1 MLKSL
6 RQVNLYPTARIDRA
20 FKIKAGETARGIR
33 LVVKDMDLK
42 DLKFK
47 NYIKIENK
55 LFENEAI
62 EIDSKNRF
70 VDIYF
75 PSLDPG
81 TYQSELLIYDDDKLL
96 KSGTYIID
104 VEESIIVGEADKLKE
119 INGDKLLIF
128 IENFK
133 VSATDI
139 LKKLDT
145 VEKRYNDIL
154 QDISEKVKGMTELA
168 NKETPQGAQE
178 KANTALQQAKE
189 YAKSEITK
197 VVGGASEAYDT
208 LKEIEDELKKNDS
221 LDKTINQALKN
232 KTGKFSQDVGN
243 AVDTSIVVKHN
254 LKTQDLVVTLREK
267 ASPFRVVYTDV
278 EITDE
283 NTVTLKFAKAPAL
296 NEYRV
301 IVIG

>member
-6 RQVNLYPTARIDRA
+6 RQINLYPTARIDRV

-75 PSLDPG
+75 PSLDSG
-81 TYQSELLIYDDDKLL
+81 AYQSELLIYDDDKLL

-104 VEESIIVGEADKLKE
+104 VGESIIVGEADKLKE
-119 INGDKLLIF
+119 INGDQLLIF

-133 VSATDI
+133 VTAAEI

-154 QDISEKVKGMTELA
+154 QDISEKAKGNDGKSAYEVWLE
-168 NKETPQGAQE
+168 KQE
-178 KANTALQQAKE
+178 
-189 YAKSEITK
+189 
-197 VVGGASEAYDT
+197 
-208 LKEIEDELKKNDS
+208 
-221 LDKTINQALKN
+221 DKTQSIDDFLNSLKAKPPELN
-232 KTGKFSQDVGN
+232 FMIDDAGN
-243 AVDTSIVVKHN
+243 IYVDI
-254 LKTQDLVVTLREK
+254 
-267 ASPFRVVYTDV
+267 
-278 EITDE
+278 E
-283 NTVTLKFAKAPAL
+283 N
-296 NEYRV
+296 
-301 IVIG
+301 

>member
-6 RQVNLYPTARIDRA
+6 RQINLYPTARIDRV

-81 TYQSELLIYDDDKLL
+81 AYQSELLIYDDDKLL

-104 VEESIIVGEADKLKE
+104 VGESIIVGEADKLKE
-119 INGDKLLIF
+119 INGDQLLIF

-133 VSATDI
+133 VTAAEI

-154 QDISEKVKGMTELA
+154 QDISEKAKGNDGKSAYEVWLE
-168 NKETPQGAQE
+168 KQE
-178 KANTALQQAKE
+178 
-189 YAKSEITK
+189 
-197 VVGGASEAYDT
+197 
-208 LKEIEDELKKNDS
+208 
-221 LDKTINQALKN
+221 DKTQSIDDFLNSLKAKPPELN
-232 KTGKFSQDVGN
+232 FMIDDAGN
-243 AVDTSIVVKHN
+243 IYVDI
-254 LKTQDLVVTLREK
+254 
-267 ASPFRVVYTDV
+267 
-278 EITDE
+278 E
-283 NTVTLKFAKAPAL
+283 N
-296 NEYRV
+296 
-301 IVIG
+301 

>member
-6 RQVNLYPTARIDRA
+6 RQINLYPTARIDRV

-47 NYIKIENK
+47 NYIKIDNK

-104 VEESIIVGEADKLKE
+104 VGESIIVGEADKLKE
-119 INGDKLLIF
+119 INGDQLLIF

-133 VSATDI
+133 VTAADI

-154 QDISEKVKGMTELA
+154 QDISEKAKGNDGKSAYEVWLE
-168 NKETPQGAQE
+168 KQE
-178 KANTALQQAKE
+178 
-189 YAKSEITK
+189 
-197 VVGGASEAYDT
+197 
-208 LKEIEDELKKNDS
+208 
-221 LDKTINQALKN
+221 DKTQSIDDFLNSLKAKPPELN
-232 KTGKFSQDVGN
+232 FVIDDAGN
-243 AVDTSIVVKHN
+243 IYVDI
-254 LKTQDLVVTLREK
+254 
-267 ASPFRVVYTDV
+267 
-278 EITDE
+278 E
-283 NTVTLKFAKAPAL
+283 N
-296 NEYRV
+296 
-301 IVIG
+301 

>member
-6 RQVNLYPTARIDRA
+6 RQINLYPTARIDRA

-81 TYQSELLIYDDDKLL
+81 TYQSELLIYDNDKLL

-119 INGDKLLIF
+119 INGDQLLIF

-133 VSATDI
+133 VTATDI

-154 QDISEKVKGMTELA
+154 QDISEKAKGNDGKSAYEVWL
-168 NKETPQGAQE
+168 E
-178 KANTALQQAKE
+178 KQ
-189 YAKSEITK
+189 
-197 VVGGASEAYDT
+197 D
-208 LKEIEDELKKNDS
+208 
-221 LDKTINQALKN
+221 DKTQSIDDFLNSLKAKPPELN
-232 KTGKFSQDVGN
+232 FVIDDAGN
-243 AVDTSIVVKHN
+243 IYVDI
-254 LKTQDLVVTLREK
+254 
-267 ASPFRVVYTDV
+267 
-278 EITDE
+278 E
-283 NTVTLKFAKAPAL
+283 N
-296 NEYRV
+296 
-301 IVIG
+301 

>member
-6 RQVNLYPTARIDRA
+6 RQINLYPTARIDRA

-81 TYQSELLIYDDDKLL
+81 AYQSELLIYDNDKLL
-96 KSGTYIID
+96 KSGTYVID
-104 VEESIIVGEADKLKE
+104 VEESIIVGEVDKLKE
-119 INGDKLLIF
+119 INGDQLLIF

-133 VSATDI
+133 VTAADI

-154 QDISEKVKGMTELA
+154 QDISEKAKGNDGKSAYEVWLE
-168 NKETPQGAQE
+168 KQE
-178 KANTALQQAKE
+178 
-189 YAKSEITK
+189 
-197 VVGGASEAYDT
+197 
-208 LKEIEDELKKNDS
+208 
-221 LDKTINQALKN
+221 DKTQSIDDFLNSLKAKPPELN
-232 KTGKFSQDVGN
+232 FVIDDAGN
-243 AVDTSIVVKHN
+243 IYVDI
-254 LKTQDLVVTLREK
+254 
-267 ASPFRVVYTDV
+267 
-278 EITDE
+278 E
-283 NTVTLKFAKAPAL
+283 N
-296 NEYRV
+296 
-301 IVIG
+301 

>member
-6 RQVNLYPTARIDRA
+6 RQINLYPTARIDRA

-75 PSLDPG
+75 PSLDSG
-81 TYQSELLIYDDDKLL
+81 AYQSELLIYDDDKLL

-104 VEESIIVGEADKLKE
+104 VGESIIVGEADKLKE
-119 INGDKLLIF
+119 INGDQLLIF

-133 VSATDI
+133 VTAAEI

-154 QDISEKVKGMTELA
+154 QDISEKAKGNDGKSAYEVWLE
-168 NKETPQGAQE
+168 KQE
-178 KANTALQQAKE
+178 
-189 YAKSEITK
+189 
-197 VVGGASEAYDT
+197 
-208 LKEIEDELKKNDS
+208 
-221 LDKTINQALKN
+221 DKTQSIDDFLNSLKAKPPELN
-232 KTGKFSQDVGN
+232 FVIDDAGN
-243 AVDTSIVVKHN
+243 IYVDI
-254 LKTQDLVVTLREK
+254 
-267 ASPFRVVYTDV
+267 
-278 EITDE
+278 E
-283 NTVTLKFAKAPAL
+283 N
-296 NEYRV
+296 
-301 IVIG
+301 

>member
-6 RQVNLYPTARIDRA
+6 RQINLYPTARIDRA

-104 VEESIIVGEADKLKE
+104 VGESIMVGEADKLKE
-119 INGDKLLIF
+119 INGDQLLIF

-133 VSATDI
+133 VTAADI

-154 QDISEKVKGMTELA
+154 QDISEKAKGNDGKSAYEVWLE
-168 NKETPQGAQE
+168 KQE
-178 KANTALQQAKE
+178 
-189 YAKSEITK
+189 
-197 VVGGASEAYDT
+197 
-208 LKEIEDELKKNDS
+208 
-221 LDKTINQALKN
+221 DKTQSIDDFLNSLKAKPPELN
-232 KTGKFSQDVGN
+232 FVIDDAGN
-243 AVDTSIVVKHN
+243 IYVDI
-254 LKTQDLVVTLREK
+254 
-267 ASPFRVVYTDV
+267 
-278 EITDE
+278 E
-283 NTVTLKFAKAPAL
+283 N
-296 NEYRV
+296 
-301 IVIG
+301 

>member
-6 RQVNLYPTARIDRA
+6 RQINLYPTARIDRA

-81 TYQSELLIYDDDKLL
+81 AYQSELLIYDDDKLL
-96 KSGTYIID
+96 KSGTYIIE
-104 VEESIIVGEADKLKE
+104 VGESIIVGEADKLKE
-119 INGDKLLIF
+119 INGDQLLIF

-133 VSATDI
+133 VTAAEI

-154 QDISEKVKGMTELA
+154 QDISEKAKGNDGKSAYEVWLE
-168 NKETPQGAQE
+168 KQE
-178 KANTALQQAKE
+178 
-189 YAKSEITK
+189 
-197 VVGGASEAYDT
+197 
-208 LKEIEDELKKNDS
+208 
-221 LDKTINQALKN
+221 DKTQSIDDFLNSLKAKPPELN
-232 KTGKFSQDVGN
+232 FVIDDAGN
-243 AVDTSIVVKHN
+243 IYVDI
-254 LKTQDLVVTLREK
+254 
-267 ASPFRVVYTDV
+267 
-278 EITDE
+278 E
-283 NTVTLKFAKAPAL
+283 N
-296 NEYRV
+296 
-301 IVIG
+301 

>member
-104 VEESIIVGEADKLKE
+104 VGESIIVGEADKLKE
-119 INGDKLLIF
+119 INGDQLLIF

-133 VSATDI
+133 VTAADI

-154 QDISEKVKGMTELA
+154 QDISEKAKGNDGKSAYEVWLE
-168 NKETPQGAQE
+168 KQE
-178 KANTALQQAKE
+178 
-189 YAKSEITK
+189 
-197 VVGGASEAYDT
+197 
-208 LKEIEDELKKNDS
+208 
-221 LDKTINQALKN
+221 DKTQSIDDFLNSLKAKPPELN
-232 KTGKFSQDVGN
+232 FVIDDAGN
-243 AVDTSIVVKHN
+243 IYVDI
-254 LKTQDLVVTLREK
+254 
-267 ASPFRVVYTDV
+267 
-278 EITDE
+278 E
-283 NTVTLKFAKAPAL
+283 N
-296 NEYRV
+296 
-301 IVIG
+301 

>member
-6 RQVNLYPTARIDRA
+6 RQVNLYPAARIDRA

-104 VEESIIVGEADKLKE
+104 VGESIIVGEADKLKE
-119 INGDKLLIF
+119 INGDQLLIF

-133 VSATDI
+133 VTAADI

-154 QDISEKVKGMTELA
+154 QDISEKAKGNDGKSAYEVWLE
-168 NKETPQGAQE
+168 KQE
-178 KANTALQQAKE
+178 
-189 YAKSEITK
+189 
-197 VVGGASEAYDT
+197 
-208 LKEIEDELKKNDS
+208 
-221 LDKTINQALKN
+221 DKTQSIDDFLNSLKAKPPELN
-232 KTGKFSQDVGN
+232 FVIDDAGN
-243 AVDTSIVVKHN
+243 IYVDI
-254 LKTQDLVVTLREK
+254 
-267 ASPFRVVYTDV
+267 
-278 EITDE
+278 E
-283 NTVTLKFAKAPAL
+283 N
-296 NEYRV
+296 
-301 IVIG
+301 

>member
-96 KSGTYIID
+96 KSGTYVID

-119 INGDKLLIF
+119 INGDQLLIF

-133 VSATDI
+133 VTAAEI

-154 QDISEKVKGMTELA
+154 QDISEKAKGNDGKSAYEVWLE
-168 NKETPQGAQE
+168 KQE
-178 KANTALQQAKE
+178 
-189 YAKSEITK
+189 
-197 VVGGASEAYDT
+197 
-208 LKEIEDELKKNDS
+208 
-221 LDKTINQALKN
+221 DKTQSIDDFLNSLKAKPPELN
-232 KTGKFSQDVGN
+232 FMIDDAGN
-243 AVDTSIVVKHN
+243 IYVDI
-254 LKTQDLVVTLREK
+254 
-267 ASPFRVVYTDV
+267 
-278 EITDE
+278 E
-283 NTVTLKFAKAPAL
+283 N
-296 NEYRV
+296 
-301 IVIG
+301 

>member
-96 KSGTYIID
+96 KSGTYVID

-119 INGDKLLIF
+119 INGDQLLIF

-133 VSATDI
+133 VTAAEI

-154 QDISEKVKGMTELA
+154 QDISEKSKGNDGKSAYEVWL
-168 NKETPQGAQE
+168 E
-178 KANTALQQAKE
+178 KQ
-189 YAKSEITK
+189 
-197 VVGGASEAYDT
+197 D
-208 LKEIEDELKKNDS
+208 
-221 LDKTINQALKN
+221 DKTQSIDDFLNSLKAKPPELN
-232 KTGKFSQDVGN
+232 FVIDDAGN
-243 AVDTSIVVKHN
+243 IYVDI
-254 LKTQDLVVTLREK
+254 
-267 ASPFRVVYTDV
+267 
-278 EITDE
+278 E
-283 NTVTLKFAKAPAL
+283 N
-296 NEYRV
+296 
-301 IVIG
+301 

>member
-6 RQVNLYPTARIDRA
+6 RQINLYPTARIDRV

-81 TYQSELLIYDDDKLL
+81 AYQSELLIYDDDKLL

-104 VEESIIVGEADKLKE
+104 VGESIIVGEADKLKE
-119 INGDKLLIF
+119 INGDQLLIF

-133 VSATDI
+133 VTAAEI

-154 QDISEKVKGMTELA
+154 QDISEKAKGNDGKSAYEVWLE
-168 NKETPQGAQE
+168 KQE
-178 KANTALQQAKE
+178 
-189 YAKSEITK
+189 
-197 VVGGASEAYDT
+197 
-208 LKEIEDELKKNDS
+208 
-221 LDKTINQALKN
+221 DKTQSIDDFLNSLKAKPPELN
-232 KTGKFSQDVGN
+232 FVIDDAGN
-243 AVDTSIVVKHN
+243 IYVDI
-254 LKTQDLVVTLREK
+254 
-267 ASPFRVVYTDV
+267 
-278 EITDE
+278 E
-283 NTVTLKFAKAPAL
+283 N
-296 NEYRV
+296 
-301 IVIG
+301 

>member
-81 TYQSELLIYDDDKLL
+81 AYQSELLIYDDDKLL

-104 VEESIIVGEADKLKE
+104 VGESIIVGEADKLKE
-119 INGDKLLIF
+119 INGDQLLIF

-133 VSATDI
+133 VTAAEI

-154 QDISEKVKGMTELA
+154 QDISEKAKGNDGKSAYEVWLE
-168 NKETPQGAQE
+168 KQE
-178 KANTALQQAKE
+178 
-189 YAKSEITK
+189 
-197 VVGGASEAYDT
+197 
-208 LKEIEDELKKNDS
+208 
-221 LDKTINQALKN
+221 DKTQSIDDFLNSLKAKPPELN
-232 KTGKFSQDVGN
+232 FMIDDAGN
-243 AVDTSIVVKHN
+243 IYVDI
-254 LKTQDLVVTLREK
+254 
-267 ASPFRVVYTDV
+267 
-278 EITDE
+278 E
-283 NTVTLKFAKAPAL
+283 N
-296 NEYRV
+296 
-301 IVIG
+301 

>member
-6 RQVNLYPTARIDRA
+6 RQINLYPTARLDRV
-20 FKIKAGETARGIR
+20 FKIKSGETARGIR

-81 TYQSELLIYDDDKLL
+81 TYQSELLIYDNDKLL
-96 KSGTYIID
+96 KSGTYVID

-119 INGDKLLIF
+119 INGDQLLIF

-133 VSATDI
+133 VTAADI

-154 QDISEKVKGMTELA
+154 QDISDKAKGNDGKSAYEVWLEK
-168 NKETPQGAQE
+168 QE
-178 KANTALQQAKE
+178 
-189 YAKSEITK
+189 
-197 VVGGASEAYDT
+197 
-208 LKEIEDELKKNDS
+208 
-221 LDKTINQALKN
+221 DKTQSIDDFLNSLKAKPPELN
-232 KTGKFSQDVGN
+232 FMIDDAGN
-243 AVDTSIVVKHN
+243 IYVDI
-254 LKTQDLVVTLREK
+254 
-267 ASPFRVVYTDV
+267 
-278 EITDE
+278 E
-283 NTVTLKFAKAPAL
+283 N
-296 NEYRV
+296 
-301 IVIG
+301 

>member
-6 RQVNLYPTARIDRA
+6 RQINLYPTARIDRA

-104 VEESIIVGEADKLKE
+104 VGESIMVGEADKLKE
-119 INGDKLLIF
+119 INGDQLLIF

-133 VSATDI
+133 VTAADI

-145 VEKRYNDIL
+145 VEKRYNDIS
-154 QDISEKVKGMTELA
+154 QDISEKAKGNDGKSAYEVWLE
-168 NKETPQGAQE
+168 KQE
-178 KANTALQQAKE
+178 
-189 YAKSEITK
+189 
-197 VVGGASEAYDT
+197 
-208 LKEIEDELKKNDS
+208 
-221 LDKTINQALKN
+221 DKTQSIDDFLNSLKAKPPELN
-232 KTGKFSQDVGN
+232 FVIDDAGN
-243 AVDTSIVVKHN
+243 IYVDI
-254 LKTQDLVVTLREK
+254 
-267 ASPFRVVYTDV
+267 
-278 EITDE
+278 E
-283 NTVTLKFAKAPAL
+283 N
-296 NEYRV
+296 
-301 IVIG
+301 

>member
-6 RQVNLYPTARIDRA
+6 RQINLYPTARIDRA

-81 TYQSELLIYDDDKLL
+81 AYQSELLIYDDDKLL

-104 VEESIIVGEADKLKE
+104 VGESIIVGEADKLKE
-119 INGDKLLIF
+119 INGDQLLIF

-133 VSATDI
+133 VTAAEI

-154 QDISEKVKGMTELA
+154 QDISEKAKGNDGKSAYEVWLE
-168 NKETPQGAQE
+168 KQE
-178 KANTALQQAKE
+178 
-189 YAKSEITK
+189 
-197 VVGGASEAYDT
+197 
-208 LKEIEDELKKNDS
+208 
-221 LDKTINQALKN
+221 DKTQSIDDFLNSLKAKPPELN
-232 KTGKFSQDVGN
+232 FVIDDAGN
-243 AVDTSIVVKHN
+243 IYVDI
-254 LKTQDLVVTLREK
+254 
-267 ASPFRVVYTDV
+267 
-278 EITDE
+278 E
-283 NTVTLKFAKAPAL
+283 N
-296 NEYRV
+296 
-301 IVIG
+301 

>member
-6 RQVNLYPTARIDRA
+6 RKIVLYPSARIDRV

-33 LVVKDMDLK
+33 LLVKDMDLK

-81 TYQSELLIYDDDKLL
+81 TYQSELLIYDNDKLL

-119 INGDKLLIF
+119 INGDQLLIF

-145 VEKRYNDIL
+145 VEQRYNDIL
-154 QDISEKVKGMTELA
+154 QDISEKAKGNDGKSAYEVWL
-168 NKETPQGAQE
+168 E
-178 KANTALQQAKE
+178 KQ
-189 YAKSEITK
+189 
-197 VVGGASEAYDT
+197 D
-208 LKEIEDELKKNDS
+208 
-221 LDKTINQALKN
+221 DKTQSIDDFLNSLKAKPPELN
-232 KTGKFSQDVGN
+232 FVIDDAGN
-243 AVDTSIVVKHN
+243 MYVDI
-254 LKTQDLVVTLREK
+254 
-267 ASPFRVVYTDV
+267 
-278 EITDE
+278 E
-283 NTVTLKFAKAPAL
+283 N
-296 NEYRV
+296 
-301 IVIG
+301 

>member
-6 RQVNLYPTARIDRA
+6 RQINLYPTARIDRA

-47 NYIKIENK
+47 NYIKIDNK

-104 VEESIIVGEADKLKE
+104 VGESIIVGEADKLKE
-119 INGDKLLIF
+119 INGDQLLIF

-133 VSATDI
+133 VTAAEI

-154 QDISEKVKGMTELA
+154 QDISEKAKGNDGKSAYEVWLE
-168 NKETPQGAQE
+168 KQE
-178 KANTALQQAKE
+178 
-189 YAKSEITK
+189 
-197 VVGGASEAYDT
+197 
-208 LKEIEDELKKNDS
+208 
-221 LDKTINQALKN
+221 DKTQSIDDFLNSLKAKPPELN
-232 KTGKFSQDVGN
+232 FMIDDAGN
-243 AVDTSIVVKHN
+243 IYVDI
-254 LKTQDLVVTLREK
+254 
-267 ASPFRVVYTDV
+267 
-278 EITDE
+278 E
-283 NTVTLKFAKAPAL
+283 N
-296 NEYRV
+296 
-301 IVIG
+301 

>member
-81 TYQSELLIYDDDKLL
+81 AYQSELLIYDDDKLL

-104 VEESIIVGEADKLKE
+104 VGESIIVGEADKLKE
-119 INGDKLLIF
+119 INGDQLLIF

-133 VSATDI
+133 VTAADI

-154 QDISEKVKGMTELA
+154 QDISEKAKGNDGKSAYEVWLE
-168 NKETPQGAQE
+168 KQE
-178 KANTALQQAKE
+178 
-189 YAKSEITK
+189 
-197 VVGGASEAYDT
+197 
-208 LKEIEDELKKNDS
+208 
-221 LDKTINQALKN
+221 DKTQSIDDFLNSLKAKPPELN
-232 KTGKFSQDVGN
+232 FVIDDAGN
-243 AVDTSIVVKHN
+243 IYVDI
-254 LKTQDLVVTLREK
+254 
-267 ASPFRVVYTDV
+267 
-278 EITDE
+278 E
-283 NTVTLKFAKAPAL
+283 N
-296 NEYRV
+296 
-301 IVIG
+301 

>member
-6 RQVNLYPTARIDRA
+6 RQINLYPTARIDRA

-75 PSLDPG
+75 PSLDSG
-81 TYQSELLIYDDDKLL
+81 AYQSELLIYDDDKLL

-104 VEESIIVGEADKLKE
+104 VGESIIVGEADKLKE
-119 INGDKLLIF
+119 INGDQLLIF

-133 VSATDI
+133 VTAAEI

-154 QDISEKVKGMTELA
+154 QDISEKAKGNDGKSAYEVWLE
-168 NKETPQGAQE
+168 KQE
-178 KANTALQQAKE
+178 
-189 YAKSEITK
+189 
-197 VVGGASEAYDT
+197 
-208 LKEIEDELKKNDS
+208 
-221 LDKTINQALKN
+221 DKTQSIDDFLNSLKAKPPELN
-232 KTGKFSQDVGN
+232 FMIDDAGN
-243 AVDTSIVVKHN
+243 IYVDI
-254 LKTQDLVVTLREK
+254 
-267 ASPFRVVYTDV
+267 
-278 EITDE
+278 E
-283 NTVTLKFAKAPAL
+283 N
-296 NEYRV
+296 
-301 IVIG
+301 

>member
-1 MLKSL
+1 M
-6 RQVNLYPTARIDRA
+6 
-20 FKIKAGETARGIR
+20 
-33 LVVKDMDLK
+33 VVKDMDLK

-96 KSGTYIID
+96 KSGTYVID

-119 INGDKLLIF
+119 INGDQLLIF

-133 VSATDI
+133 VTAAEI

-154 QDISEKVKGMTELA
+154 QDISEKAKGNDGKSAYEVWLE
-168 NKETPQGAQE
+168 KQE
-178 KANTALQQAKE
+178 
-189 YAKSEITK
+189 
-197 VVGGASEAYDT
+197 
-208 LKEIEDELKKNDS
+208 
-221 LDKTINQALKN
+221 DKTQSIDDFLNSLKAKPPELN
-232 KTGKFSQDVGN
+232 FMIDDAGN
-243 AVDTSIVVKHN
+243 IYVDI
-254 LKTQDLVVTLREK
+254 
-267 ASPFRVVYTDV
+267 
-278 EITDE
+278 E
-283 NTVTLKFAKAPAL
+283 N
-296 NEYRV
+296 
-301 IVIG
+301 